1 MKTRINSTLALAA
14 SIAVTVGF
22 STAAQADNYQGLDV
36 SGMFSGYIY
45 DSNRDLDNTVMPSLK
60 SAYHFG
66 NGVALEASLGYL
78 LESAPENT
86 ATTGKF
92 GGYNYHIDLLAHVVE
107 MAPQTLIPYVAIGV
121 GEVNLDPDTGR
132 NLRDTAVN
140 LGGGLKFFLNDSL
153 AFRADARLY
162 HAVENSD
169 ATDYSI
175 GAGLNYLFGGLTV
188 TPDIIDSD
196 GDGVLDDTDRCPNT
210 PTGTVVD
217 TNGCALDSDN
227 DGVVDAKDQCPN
239 TPTGAPV
246 DAKGCALDSDND
258 GVADYMDKCSAT
270 PAGAKIDASGCKVIL
285 KEKVSMALEVN
296 FANNKATFVG
306 SESGEIAK
314 VAAFMREYPDTNT
327 TIEGYTDSR
336 GSASY
341 NKQLSQKRA
350 DAVMNALVDA
360 GIAASRLSAVGYGEE
375 NPIADNIN
383 EAGRA
388 QNRRVTA
395 VVTGISEK

>member
-14 SIAVTVGF
+14 SIAVAAGF
-22 STAAQADNYQGLDV
+22 NATAQADNYKGLDV
-36 SGMFSGYIY
+36 SGMFSAYVY

-66 NGVALEASLGYL
+66 NGVALEASVGYL

-92 GGYNYHIDLLAHVVE
+92 GGYNYHLDLLAHTVE
-107 MAPQTLIPYVAIGV
+107 MAPQTLIPYVAIGI

-140 LGGGLKFFLNDSL
+140 LGGGMKYFLNDSL
-153 AFRADARLY
+153 ALRADARLY
-162 HAVENSD
+162 HTIENSD
-169 ATDYSI
+169 ATDFSI
-175 GAGLNYLFGGLTV
+175 GAGFNYLFGGLTV

-210 PTGTVVD
+210 PAGTVVD

-227 DGVVDAKDQCPN
+227 DGVVDAKDQCPS
-239 TPTGAPV
+239 TPAGAPV
-246 DAKGCALDSDND
+246 DTKGCPLDSDND
-258 GVADYMDKCSAT
+258 GIADYQDKCPAT
-270 PAGAKIDASGCKVIL
+270 PTGAKIDASGCAVVLNK
-285 KEKVSMALEVN
+285 KVSIALEVK
-296 FANNKATFVG
+296 FANNKAAFVG

-314 VAAFMREYPDTNT
+314 VAAFMREYPNTNT

-336 GSASY
+336 GSDSY
-341 NKQLSQKRA
+341 NQQLSQKRA
-350 DAVMNALVDA
+350 DAVMKALVDG
-360 GIAASRLSAVGYGEE
+360 GISASRLTAIGYGEA
-375 NPIADNIN
+375 NPIADNASA
-383 EAGRA
+383 ERRA

-395 VVTGISEK
+395 VVVGTSAK